1 MSTQPVMRSSRL
13 SRAEALARE
22 LEEEISAGVL
32 STGARLGTKE
42 DLRQRFSV
50 AAATINEAVKLLDT
64 RGLVEARPGP
74 GGGLFVAAPSSRMRR
89 GSMIMGF
96 QWTEATMGD
105 YHEVRHVLEPLI
117 CRHAARH
124 HRDADIRAL
133 KAILA
138 SMEAH
143 LDEPLA
149 YVRDNTA
156 FHRRIAKLSG
166 NAPLRSL
173 YVTLLDFFEDDLE
186 REQLPPVLSA
196 DNIEV
201 HRQLLDAIEV
211 GEGPELE
218 AAISRHDGH
227 RMSLGM
233 FRPAARTGVAA
244 RRSARPAGNR

>member
-156 FHRRIAKLSG
+156 FHRRIAKLCG
-166 NAPLRSL
+166 NIPLRSL
-173 YVTLLDFFEDDLE
+173 YGMLVDFFEHRLE
-186 REQLPPVLSA
+186 RRELPRVLNA
-196 DNIEV
+196 ENIEI
-201 HRQLLDAIEV
+201 HRQLADAIDG
-211 GEGPELE
+211 GEGPALE
-218 AAISRHDGH
+218 EAIRRHNTHQLSLGLFRPRHD
-227 RMSLGM
+227 
-233 FRPAARTGVAA
+233 AAKPPT
-244 RRSARPAGNR
+244 SS